1 MFYIDPV
8 LPVLPG
14 LQWCERPEELDNLD
28 EHPVVGGGGHE
39 LEEGG
44 GQGQIVL
51 GVLAGQLTD
60 HVHSCRLG
68 AAATTQ
74 AYIWP
79 TLCRFGFRAV
89 LRFRIC
95 PVLELLC
102 SSATDIALHE
112 NCHQIFKTVVHEGFR
127 FVIFCFSFF

>member
-1 MFYIDPV
+1 MHQHYRTVTVKLSSTGTKIFLFYIDPV

-79 TLCRFGFRAV
+79 TLCRYGFRAV
-89 LRFRIC
+89 WRFRIWGRIQRSG
-95 PVLELLC
+95 
-102 SSATDIALHE
+102 SSYLVSTIE
-112 NCHQIFKTVVHEGFR
+112 RG
-127 FVIFCFSFF
+127 